1 MSPRAEYNRG
11 MLVMAVSSLLFSAM
25 SLLIPYAR
33 AAGTYVLASARF
45 LTGGLIILIMGLS
58 GLIRLRPV
66 NWPWLVVRGLFGAV
80 SVYLF
85 YYGIL
90 KIGLGMGTILNNTYP
105 VFAALLA
112 PVILRDKL
120 KPDVLAV
127 VVVSFIGI
135 CLIVDPE
142 GIMGVFGAGGS
153 RAPLFGNL
161 DSLLALLGGVLASV
175 AVVAVKKLHETDTSP
190 MIFLAQCVFGMLVF
204 GYPTATASFTFD
216 PRLWILLALIGVLA
230 TASQLVMTY
239 AYKHVPA
246 TEGSILS
253 FITPVVNVILGVIL
267 FGETMHPLAIA
278 GSCVVL
284 GGCVYVA
291 LRDRFVRPAG

>member
-1 MSPRAEYNRG
+1 MRSSYTRG
-11 MLVMAVSSLLFSAM
+11 VLVMTASSLLFSAM
-25 SLLIPYAR
+25 SFVIPFAR
-33 AAGTYVLASARF
+33 DAGTFVLASARF
-45 LTGGLIILIMGLS
+45 LVGGLIILVMGVS
-58 GLIRLRPV
+58 GMARLRPV

-112 PVILRDKL
+112 PVVLREKL

-142 GIMGVFGAGGS
+142 GIMGLFHAGG
-153 RAPLFGNL
+153 AQPPLFANT
-161 DSLLALLGGVLASV
+161 DTLLALLGGVLASV

-190 MIFLAQCVFGMLVF
+190 VIFLAQCVFGLLVF
-204 GYPTATASFTFD
+204 GYPTAAGSFAFD
-216 PRLWILLALIGVLA
+216 PRLWLLLALIGVLA

-239 AYKHVPA
+239 AYKYVPA
-246 TEGSILS
+246 TEGSLLS
-253 FITPVVNVILGVIL
+253 FLTPVINVILGALL

-278 GSCVVL
+278 GSGVVL
-284 GGCVYVA
+284 AGCVYVA
-291 LRDRFVRPAG
+291 LRDRILRPAA